1 MWNREACD
9 VEVADRKA
17 TAGLKGLE
25 RRLVFAPVDVGRGA
39 VRQIDRNRTL
49 AGLRQSG
56 QTANVIV
63 MLVCYQNG
71 VERSD
76 ILPNGKQAFRDLA
89 AAEARVNQNAGTA
102 GGNERRITGAA
113 ARENANLD
121 DEILPI
127 ALFG

>member
-9 VEVADRKA
+9 VEIADRKA
-17 TAGLKGLE
+17 AASLEGFE
-25 RRLVFAPVDVGRGA
+25 RRLVFAPVDVRRGA

-63 MLVCYQNG
+63 MLVRNQNG

-76 ILPNGKQAFRDLA
+76 ILPDSKQAFRDLA
-89 AAEARVNQNAGTA
+89 AAEAGIHQNAGAA
-102 GGNERRITGAA
+102 GGNERRVTGAA